1 MSSVPLHYVDL
12 RAFSYVTEDEQR
24 VATAL
29 GSLLPEEFD
38 LERTESTGHHGDPIV
53 VFSARVEETAA
64 LRSVLDGLG
73 ELPAAERETVAAEL
87 DERVTEDC
95 TLFLSLDKQAAAG
108 GEIRLG
114 EGLTV
119 RAKIEAYPAKH
130 ERAVDAIETA
140 GVL

>member
-29 GSLLPEEFD
+29 GSLLPEGFD
-38 LERTESTGHHGDPIV
+38 LERTESAGHHGAPIV
-53 VFSARVEETAA
+53 IFSARVEETTA

-73 ELPAAERETVAAEL
+73 ELPAAERETVGAEL